1 MVPGAATGGLC
12 AQVPTEFDVPRV
24 FDLDSYS
31 KENLLQPEAEHDR
44 SEEHTSELQSP

>member
-1 MVPGAATGGLC
+1 MVPGAVTGGLC

-31 KENLLQPEAEHDR
+31 KENLLQPEAEHDVFTVEQIGR
-44 SEEHTSELQSP
+44 AHV